1 MSKLLTVVQTHCGCR
16 NGEMIMSRFTVE
28 ETNLM
33 CIYNVG
39 SRTDLLSELSAMQ
52 KHLQT
57 DETELLYLTK
67 SVIDK
72 LTAMDDAEFENI
84 SDELI
89 GDFELIE

>member
-1 MSKLLTVVQTHCGCR
+1 
-16 NGEMIMSRFTVE
+16 MSRFTVE

-33 CIYNVG
+33 CIYNIG

-52 KHLQT
+52 KHLEA
-57 DETELLYLTK
+57 DETELLDLTK
-67 SVIDK
+67 SVIEK
-72 LTAMDDAEFENI
+72 LNVMNDTEFESI